1 MTASD
6 RALRRLIWALFG
18 FCTAMIAV
26 NVPMSLAQEPTG
38 SWGQGS
44 SAAYAI
50 VVVTFPLVGLLIL
63 RRQPRNTIG
72 WVLISIGMVSGLGA
86 LADNYATYGLLV
98 EPGSVP
104 APDVAAAL
112 NEGTWAPW
120 IGLMGT
126 FLILLYPDGHLPSPR
141 WRPVGWLSAVTI
153 VVVTIAI
160 MFSPGTLAESPVPD
174 MVNPLGSQAAEPV
187 LTVLIIIFLPLLP
200 LCIGACALALVL
212 RFRRTRGIERQQLKW
227 LATAGAVVALVYLVT
242 MVSVMLAELTA
253 LVDERAGWITALQT
267 VLTLSFVLLPVAI
280 GVAILRHGLYQIDVI
295 INRALVYGSL
305 TATLAGVYLGSI
317 LLLQAVLSPLTAQSD
332 LAVAGSTLA
341 VAAAFRPARTRIQAV
356 VDRRFYR
363 SRYDAA
369 RILDDFASRLRHELD
384 LEAVGAD
391 LRAAVHDTVQPAHVS
406 LWLRSETSR
415 R

>member
-1 MTASD
+1 
-6 RALRRLIWALFG
+6 L
-18 FCTAMIAV
+18 V
-26 NVPMSLAQEPTG
+26 QEPTG

-44 SAAYAI
+44 AAAYAI
-50 VVVTFPLVGLLIL
+50 VVATFPLVGLLIL

-72 WVLISIGMVSGLGA
+72 WVLMSIGTVSGLGA

-98 EPGSVP
+98 RPGAVP
-104 APDVAAAL
+104 APDVAAAI
-112 NEGTWAPW
+112 NEASWAPW
-120 IGLMGT
+120 IGLIGT

-160 MFSPGTLAESPVPD
+160 MFSPGTLEESPVPD
-174 MVNPLGSQAAEPV
+174 MVNPLGSQVAQPI
-187 LTVLIIIFLPLLP
+187 LTLLLIVFSPLLP
-200 LCIGACALALVL
+200 LCFGACALALVL
-212 RFRRTRGIERQQLKW
+212 RFRRTRGIERQQVKW
-227 LATAGAVVALVYLVT
+227 LATAGAVVALLYLVT
-242 MVSVMLAELTA
+242 MLSVLLAELTA

-267 VLTLSFVLLPVAI
+267 VSILSLLLLPAAI
-280 GVAILRHGLYQIDVI
+280 GMAILRHGLYGIDVI
-295 INRALVYGSL
+295 INRALVYGFLSV
-305 TATLAGVYLGSI
+305 TLASVYVGSI
-317 LLLQAVLSPLTAQSD
+317 LLLQAVLSPLTDQSD

-341 VAAAFRPARTRIQAV
+341 VAAVFRPARTRIQSV

-384 LEAVGAD
+384 LDAVGAD